1 MKSTATPTKRADKAL
16 GIAPAPVP
24 RRAWIV
30 ALVVGIPL
38 LTSACAE
45 IIPKFE
51 LRDDYMFKRFLQPS
65 RVVGEIKRG
74 ELGNPILPESQQ
86 QPATN

>member
-1 MKSTATPTKRADKAL
+1 MKFTLTTTKAL
-16 GIAPAPVP
+16 RTESPQGPW
-24 RRAWIV
+24 RAWIV

-38 LTSACAE
+38 VTGACAE
-45 IIPKFE
+45 IIPKIE

-65 RVVGEIKRG
+65 RVVSEVKRD
-74 ELGNPILPESQQ
+74 ELGNPILPKSQQ